1 MVLAKFPNF
10 RETAN
15 VNNVKS
21 VILSCYFNFMV
32 YVPNPIKF
40 GTDGWRGVIAA
51 DFTFERV
58 AMLAPIAAQVLEDNY
73 GETAANR
80 LIVVGYDRRFMA
92 EDFACLTAEAI
103 QTAGFDVLLSECFAP
118 TPAFSWAAKAHGAL
132 GAIVMTASH
141 NPAIYLGLKVKGAFG
156 GSVPPEITEQI
167 EAKLDQSLAQADKP
181 GKLEM
186 FDPWSSYCQGLQQK
200 VDISAIKNAIA
211 SDKLKVYVDVMHG
224 AAATGLERLLGCP
237 VEELNSD
244 RDPLFGGGAPEP
256 LPKYLPD
263 FFRAI
268 KEGAKKYPDSLR
280 VGLVFDGDSDRIA
293 GADGAG
299 NFLSSQVL
307 IPILI
312 EHLAERKGF
321 TGEIVKTVSGSDL
334 IPRLAETY
342 GRSVYQT
349 PIGYKYIGDR
359 MLQAEVMIGGE
370 ESGGIGYGT
379 HIPER
384 DALLSA
390 LYVLEAVVESGED
403 LGAIYARLQ
412 HKTNFTAVY
421 DRIDLPLA
429 NMEVRAKLLERLQHE
444 TPQEVAGMPV
454 VDCLDVD
461 GFKFRMS
468 DVTWLLIRFSGTE
481 PVLRLY
487 CQAPTMTE
495 VRQVLEWARDWA
507 NS

>member
-1 MVLAKFPNF
+1 MAFTV
-10 RETAN
+10 
-15 VNNVKS
+15 
-21 VILSCYFNFMV
+21 
-32 YVPNPIKF
+32 NPIKF

-58 AMLAPIAAQVLEDNY
+58 AMLAPLAAKVLADRY
-73 GETAANR
+73 GNIVANNTV
-80 LIVVGYDRRFMA
+80 IVGYDRRFMA
-92 EDFACLTAEAI
+92 EDFAKVAAEAVAE
-103 QTAGFDVLLSECFAP
+103 AGFDVLLSESYAP
-118 TPAFSWAAKAHGAL
+118 TPAFSWAAKAQNSL

-141 NPAIYLGLKVKGAFG
+141 NPAPYLGLKVKSAMG
-156 GSVPPEITEQI
+156 GSVSPEVTQQI
-167 EAKLDQSLAQADKP
+167 ETILDKSLPPASTP
-181 GKLEM
+181 GKITS
-186 FDPWSSYCQGLQQK
+186 FDPWESYCEGLRAK
-200 VDISAIKNAIA
+200 VDIAKITSAIA
-211 SDKLKVYVDVMHG
+211 SGKLKVYADVMHG

-237 VEELNSD
+237 IIEINSD

-263 FFRAI
+263 FFRTI
-268 KEGAKKYPDSLR
+268 KEAAKEYPNSLR

-293 GADGAG
+293 AADGEG
-299 NFLSSQVL
+299 NFLSSQIL

-312 EHLAERKGF
+312 EHLAQRKGF

-334 IPRLAETY
+334 IPRLAQLY
-342 GRSVYQT
+342 DRSVYET
-349 PIGYKYIGDR
+349 PIGYKYIADR
-359 MLQAEVMIGGE
+359 MLNAEVMIGGE

-390 LYVLEAVVESGED
+390 LYILEAVVESEED
-403 LGAIYARLQ
+403 LGTIYARLQ
-412 HKTNFTAVY
+412 QKTNFTATY

-429 NMEVRAKLLERLQHE
+429 SMDVRAKLLERLKQE
-444 TPQEVAGMPV
+444 TPKEVAGKPV

-461 GFKFRMS
+461 GYKFRI
-468 DVTWLLIRFSGTE
+468 DQNTWLLIRFSGTE

-495 VRQVLEWARDWA
+495 VRKILEWAKDWA

>member
-1 MVLAKFPNF
+1 MAFTV
-10 RETAN
+10 
-15 VNNVKS
+15 
-21 VILSCYFNFMV
+21 
-32 YVPNPIKF
+32 NPIKF

-58 AMLAPIAAQVLEDNY
+58 AMLAPIAAQVLADNY
-73 GETAANR
+73 GDTATNR
-80 LIVVGYDRRFMA
+80 TVIVGYDRRFMA
-92 EDFACLTAEAI
+92 EDFAKLTAEAV
-103 QTAGFDVLLSECFAP
+103 QEAGFDVLLSECFAP
-118 TPAFSWAAKAHGAL
+118 TPAFSWAAKAHQAL

-141 NPAIYLGLKVKGAFG
+141 NPASYLGLKVKSAFG

-167 EAKLDQSLAQADKP
+167 EAKIGQSLPKADQP

-186 FDPWSSYCQGLQQK
+186 FDPWASYCQGLRQK
-200 VDISAIKNAIA
+200 VDITAIKNAIA
-211 SDKLKVYVDVMHG
+211 SNKLKVYVDVMHG

-237 VEELNSD
+237 VVEINGD

-263 FFRAI
+263 FFKAI
-268 KEGAKKYPDSLR
+268 KAGAKDYPDSIR

-293 GADGAG
+293 GADAEG
-299 NFLSSQVL
+299 NFLSSQIL

-334 IPRLAETY
+334 IPRLAESY
-342 GRSVYQT
+342 GRSVYET

-390 LYVLEAVVESGED
+390 LYVLEAVVESGEG
-403 LGAIYARLQ
+403 LGSVYKRLQ
-412 HKTNFTAVY
+412 QKTNFTAHY

-429 NMEVRAKLLERLQHE
+429 NMDVRAKLLARLQNE
-444 TPQEVAGMPV
+444 TPQKVAGMTV

-461 GFKFRMS
+461 GYKFRM
-468 DVTWLLIRFSGTE
+468 DDNTWLLIRFSGTE

-487 CQAPTMTE
+487 CQATTMPE
-495 VRQVLEWARDWA
+495 VKTILEWARDWA

>member
-1 MVLAKFPNF
+1 MV
-10 RETAN
+10 T
-15 VNNVKS
+15 V
-21 VILSCYFNFMV
+21 
-32 YVPNPIKF
+32 NPIKF

-58 AMLAPIAAQVLEDNY
+58 AMLAPIAARVLADNY
-73 GETAANR
+73 GDTAANNTV
-80 LIVVGYDRRFMA
+80 IVGYDRRFMA
-92 EDFACLTAEAI
+92 EDFALVSAEAL
-103 QTAGFDVLLSECFAP
+103 QSAGFDVMLSECFAP
-118 TPAFSWAAKAHGAL
+118 TPAFSWAAKAYNAL

-141 NPAIYLGLKVKGAFG
+141 NPAKYLGLKVKSAFG

-167 EAKLDQSLAQADKP
+167 EAKLGQPLPKADRT
-181 GKLEM
+181 GKIEK
-186 FDPWSSYCQGLQQK
+186 FDPWASYCQGLRQK
-200 VDISAIKNAIA
+200 VDIAKIKNAIT
-211 SDKLKVYVDVMHG
+211 SEKLKVYVDVMHG
-224 AAATGLERLLGCP
+224 AAATGLERLLGCA
-237 VEELNSD
+237 VEEINSD

-263 FFRAI
+263 FFKAI
-268 KEGAKKYPDSLR
+268 SEGAKKYPDSIR

-293 GADGAG
+293 GADAEG

-334 IPRLAETY
+334 IPRLAESY

-412 HKTNFTAVY
+412 QKTNFTAHY

-429 NMEVRAKLLERLQHE
+429 NMDVRAKLLERLKND
-444 TPQEVAGMPV
+444 TPTEVAGMKV
-454 VDCLDVD
+454 IDCLDVD
-461 GFKFRMS
+461 GYKFRMS
-468 DVTWLLIRFSGTE
+468 DMTWLLIRFSGTE

-487 CQAPTMTE
+487 CQAPTMPE
-495 VRQVLEWARDWA
+495 VHKVLEWARDWA

>member
-1 MVLAKFPNF
+1 MSFTV
-10 RETAN
+10 
-15 VNNVKS
+15 
-21 VILSCYFNFMV
+21 
-32 YVPNPIKF
+32 NPIKF

-58 AMLAPIAAQVLEDNY
+58 AMLAPLAAQVLADNY
-73 GETAANR
+73 GDTANNR
-80 LIVVGYDRRFMA
+80 TVIVGYDRRFMA
-92 EDFACLTAEAI
+92 EDFAKLTATAVQE
-103 QTAGFDVLLSECFAP
+103 AGFDVLLSECFAP
-118 TPAFSWAAKAHGAL
+118 TPAFSWAAKAYNAL

-141 NPAIYLGLKVKGAFG
+141 NPASYLGLKVKSAFG

-167 EAKLDQSLAQADKP
+167 EAKIGQSLPKADKP
-181 GKLEM
+181 GTLEL
-186 FDPWSSYCQGLQQK
+186 FDPWASYCQGLQQK
-200 VDISAIKNAIA
+200 VDVTAIKNAIA
-211 SDKLKVYVDVMHG
+211 SEKIKVYVDVMHG

-237 VEELNSD
+237 VEEINSD

-263 FFRAI
+263 FFKAI
-268 KEGAKKYPDSLR
+268 KAGAKQYPNSLR

-293 GADGAG
+293 GADAEG

-334 IPRLAETY
+334 IPRLAESY
-342 GRSVYQT
+342 GRSVYET

-390 LYVLEAVVESGED
+390 LYILEAVVESGED
-403 LGAIYARLQ
+403 LGAIYRRLQ
-412 HKTNFTAVY
+412 QKTNFTAHY

-429 NMEVRAKLLERLQHE
+429 NMDVRAKLLERLKNE

-454 VDCLDVD
+454 IDCLDID
-461 GFKFRMS
+461 GYKFRMS
-468 DVTWLLIRFSGTE
+468 DMTWLLIRFSGTE

-487 CQAPTMTE
+487 CQAPTMPE
-495 VRQVLEWARDWA
+495 VKKVLEWARDWA

>member
-1 MVLAKFPNF
+1 MAFTV
-10 RETAN
+10 
-15 VNNVKS
+15 
-21 VILSCYFNFMV
+21 
-32 YVPNPIKF
+32 NPIKF

-58 AMLAPIAAQVLEDNY
+58 AMLAPIAASVLADNY
-73 GETAANR
+73 SDTATNHTV
-80 LIVVGYDRRFMA
+80 IVGYDRRFMA
-92 EDFACLTAEAI
+92 EDFARVTAEALSE
-103 QTAGFDVLLSECFAP
+103 AGFDVLLSECFAP
-118 TPAFSWAAKAHGAL
+118 TPAFSWAAKAHKAL

-141 NPAIYLGLKVKGAFG
+141 NPASYLGLKVKSAFG
-156 GSVPPEITEQI
+156 GSVPGEITEQI
-167 EAKLDQSLAQADKP
+167 EARIGQPLPKAEKP
-181 GKLEM
+181 GKIAK
-186 FDPWSSYCQGLQQK
+186 FNPWTSYCHGLQQK
-200 VDISAIKNAIA
+200 VDVAKIQNAIA
-211 SDKLKVYVDVMHG
+211 SGKLKVYVDVMHG

-237 VEELNSD
+237 VEEINSD

-263 FFRAI
+263 FFKAI
-268 KEGAKKYPDSLR
+268 KAGAKQHPDSIR

-293 GADGAG
+293 GADAEG

-307 IPILI
+307 IPVLI

-334 IPRLAETY
+334 IPRLAKSY
-342 GRSVYQT
+342 GRSVYET

-390 LYVLEAVVESGED
+390 LYVLEAVVESEED

-412 HKTNFTAVY
+412 QKTDFTAHY

-429 NMEVRAKLLERLQHE
+429 NMDVRAKLLERLKNE
-444 TPQEVAGMPV
+444 TPTEVAGMKV
-454 VDCLDVD
+454 IDCLDVD
-461 GFKFRMS
+461 GYKFRMS
-468 DVTWLLIRFSGTE
+468 DMTWLLIRFSGTE

-487 CQAPTMTE
+487 CQAPTMPE
-495 VRQVLEWARDWA
+495 VKKVLEWARDWA

>member
-1 MVLAKFPNF
+1 MAF
-10 RETAN
+10 T
-15 VNNVKS
+15 
-21 VILSCYFNFMV
+21 I
-32 YVPNPIKF
+32 NPIKF

-58 AMLAPIAAQVLEDNY
+58 AMLAPIAARVLADNY
-73 GETAANR
+73 SDTATNR
-80 LIVVGYDRRFMA
+80 TVIVGYDRRFMA
-92 EDFACLTAEAI
+92 EDFAKVTAEAVRE
-103 QTAGFDVLLSECFAP
+103 AGFDVLLSECYAP
-118 TPAFSWAAKAHGAL
+118 TPAFSWAAKAYNAL

-141 NPAIYLGLKVKGAFG
+141 NPAAYLGFKVKSAFG

-167 EAKLDQSLAQADKP
+167 EAKIGQSFPPADRP
-181 GKLEM
+181 GKLEQ
-186 FDPWSSYCQGLQQK
+186 FNPWESYCQGLRQK
-200 VDISAIKNAIA
+200 VDITAIKNAIT
-211 SDKLKVYVDVMHG
+211 SEKLKVYVDVMHG
-224 AAATGLERLLGCP
+224 AAATGLERLLGCSID
-237 VEELNSD
+237 EINSD
-244 RDPLFGGGAPEP
+244 RDPLFEGGAPEP
-256 LPKYLPD
+256 LPKYLPK
-263 FFRAI
+263 FFKAI
-268 KEGAKKYPDSLR
+268 KEGAKEYPDSIR

-293 GADGAG
+293 GADASG

-312 EHLAERKGF
+312 EHLAECKGF
-321 TGEIVKTVSGSDL
+321 KGEIVKTVSGSDL
-334 IPRLAETY
+334 IPRLAEAY
-342 GRSVYQT
+342 GRSVYET

-390 LYVLEAVVESGED
+390 LYILEAVVQSGED
-403 LGAIYARLQ
+403 LGTIYRRLQ
-412 HKTNFTAVY
+412 QKTNFTAHY

-429 NMEVRAKLLERLQHE
+429 NMEVRAKLLERLKND
-444 TPQEVAGMPV
+444 TPTEVAGMKV

-461 GFKFRMS
+461 GYKFRM
-468 DVTWLLIRFSGTE
+468 DENTWLLIRFSGTE

-487 CQAPTMTE
+487 CQAPTMPE
-495 VRQVLEWARDWA
+495 VQKILAWAKDWA

>member
-1 MVLAKFPNF
+1 MSFTV
-10 RETAN
+10 
-15 VNNVKS
+15 
-21 VILSCYFNFMV
+21 
-32 YVPNPIKF
+32 NPIKF

-58 AMLAPIAAQVLEDNY
+58 ALLAPLAAQVLADNY
-73 GETAANR
+73 GDTAKNR
-80 LIVVGYDRRFMA
+80 TVIVGYDRRFMA
-92 EDFACLTAEAI
+92 EDFAKLTATAVQE
-103 QTAGFDVLLSECFAP
+103 AGFDVMLSECYAP
-118 TPAFSWAAKAHGAL
+118 TPAFSWAAKAHNAL

-141 NPAIYLGLKVKGAFG
+141 NPASYLGLKVKSAFG

-167 EAKLDQSLAQADKP
+167 EAMLDRPLPEAKQP
-181 GKLEM
+181 GKLET
-186 FDPWSSYCQGLQQK
+186 FDPWASYCEGLQQK
-200 VDISAIKNAIA
+200 VDVAAIRNAIT
-211 SDKLKVYVDVMHG
+211 SGKLKVYVDVMHG

-237 VEELNSD
+237 VEEINSD

-263 FFRAI
+263 FLEAI
-268 KEGAKKYPDSLR
+268 KAGAKEHPDSLR

-293 GADGAG
+293 GADAEG

-321 TGEIVKTVSGSDL
+321 EGEIVKTVSGSDL
-334 IPRLAETY
+334 IPRLAESY
-342 GRSVYQT
+342 GRKVYET

-403 LGAIYARLQ
+403 LGTIYKRLQ
-412 HKTNFTAVY
+412 QKTDFTAHY
-421 DRIDLPLA
+421 DRIDMPLA
-429 NMEVRAKLLERLQHE
+429 NMEVRAKLLDRLKNE

-454 VDCLDVD
+454 IDCLDID
-461 GFKFRMS
+461 GYKFRMS
-468 DVTWLLIRFSGTE
+468 DMTWLLIRFSGTE

-487 CQAPTMTE
+487 CQAPTMPE
-495 VRQVLEWARDWA
+495 VQKVLDWARDWA
-507 NS
+507 NY

>member
-1 MVLAKFPNF
+1 MSF
-10 RETAN
+10 T
-15 VNNVKS
+15 
-21 VILSCYFNFMV
+21 I
-32 YVPNPIKF
+32 NPIKF

-58 AMLAPIAAQVLEDNY
+58 AMLAPLAALVLADNY
-73 GETAANR
+73 GNTASNR
-80 LIVVGYDRRFMA
+80 TVIVGYDRRFMA
-92 EDFACLTAEAI
+92 EDFAKVAATAVQE
-103 QTAGFDVLLSECFAP
+103 AGFDVLLSECFAP
-118 TPAFSWAAKAHGAL
+118 TPAFSWAAKAHNAL

-141 NPAIYLGLKVKGAFG
+141 NPATYLGLKVKSAFG

-167 EAKLDQSLAQADKP
+167 EAKLGQSLPKAEP
-181 GKLEM
+181 GKLET
-186 FDPWSSYCQGLQQK
+186 FNPWDSYCQGLQQK
-200 VDISAIKNAIA
+200 VDIAAIKNAITA
-211 SDKLKVYVDVMHG
+211 EKLKVYVDVMHG

-237 VEELNSD
+237 VEEINSD

-263 FFRAI
+263 FFDAI
-268 KEGAKKYPDSLR
+268 KAGAKEYPDSLR

-293 GADGAG
+293 GADAEG

-321 TGEIVKTVSGSDL
+321 SGEIVKTVSGSDL
-334 IPRLAETY
+334 IPRLAESY

-390 LYVLEAVVESGED
+390 LYVLEAVVESGEE
-403 LGAIYARLQ
+403 LGSIYKRLQ
-412 HKTNFTAVY
+412 QKTNFTAHY

-429 NMEVRAKLLERLQHE
+429 NMEVRAKLLKRLKDE
-444 TPQEVAGMPV
+444 TPQAVAGMAV

-461 GFKFRMS
+461 GYKFRM
-468 DVTWLLIRFSGTE
+468 DDNTWLLIRFSGTE

-487 CQAPTMTE
+487 CQASTMPE
-495 VRQVLEWARDWA
+495 VQKILEWARDWA

>member
-1 MVLAKFPNF
+1 
-10 RETAN
+10 
-15 VNNVKS
+15 
-21 VILSCYFNFMV
+21 MV
-32 YVPNPIKF
+32 YKINPIKF

-58 AMLAPIAAQVLEDNY
+58 ATLAPIAAQVLADNY
-73 GETAANR
+73 GDTANNKTV
-80 LIVVGYDRRFMA
+80 IVGYDRRFMA
-92 EDFACLTAEAI
+92 EDFAKLTAESI
-103 QTAGFDVLLSECFAP
+103 QAAGFDVLLSECFAP
-118 TPAFSWAAKAHGAL
+118 TPAFSWAAKAHNAL
-132 GAIVMTASH
+132 GAIVITASH
-141 NPAIYLGLKVKGAFG
+141 NPAAYLGLKVKSAFG

-167 EAKLDQSLAQADKP
+167 EARLDESLPEAEP

-186 FDPWSSYCQGLQQK
+186 FDPWASYCQGLRQK
-200 VDISAIKNAIA
+200 VDIPKIKEAIA
-211 SDKLKVYVDVMHG
+211 SGKLKVYVDVMHG

-237 VEELNSD
+237 VEEINSD

-263 FFRAI
+263 FFRVI
-268 KEGAKKYPDSLR
+268 KEGVKQYPDSLR

-293 GADGAG
+293 GADGEG

-334 IPRLAETY
+334 IPRLAESY
-342 GRSVYQT
+342 GRSVYET

-359 MLQAEVMIGGE
+359 MMHAEVMIGGE

-403 LGAIYARLQ
+403 LGTIYARLQ
-412 HKTNFTAVY
+412 QKTNFTAVY

-429 NMEVRAKLLERLQHE
+429 SMEVRAKLLERLQNE
-444 TPQEVAGMPV
+444 TPQKVAGMSV

-461 GFKFRMS
+461 GYKFRMS
-468 DVTWLLIRFSGTE
+468 DMTWLLIRFSGTE

-487 CQAPTMTE
+487 CQASTMPE
-495 VRQVLEWARDWA
+495 VRKVLEWARDWA

>member
-1 MVLAKFPNF
+1 MSFTV
-10 RETAN
+10 
-15 VNNVKS
+15 
-21 VILSCYFNFMV
+21 
-32 YVPNPIKF
+32 NPIKF

-58 AMLAPIAAQVLEDNY
+58 AMLAPLAAQVLADNY
-73 GETAANR
+73 GDKATNR
-80 LIVVGYDRRFMA
+80 TVIVGYDRRFMA
-92 EDFACLTAEAI
+92 EDFAKLTAEAV
-103 QTAGFDVLLSECFAP
+103 QSAGFDVLLSECFAP
-118 TPAFSWAAKAHGAL
+118 TPAFSWAAKAHNAL

-141 NPAIYLGLKVKGAFG
+141 NPASYLGLKVKSAFG

-167 EAKLDQSLAQADKP
+167 EAKIGQAVPQASKP
-181 GKLEM
+181 GKLEK
-186 FDPWSSYCQGLQQK
+186 FDPWASYCQGLQQK
-200 VDISAIKNAIA
+200 VDIIAIKQAIT
-211 SDKLKVYVDVMHG
+211 SNKLKVYVDVMHG

-237 VEELNSD
+237 VEEINSD

-263 FFRAI
+263 FFHAI
-268 KEGAKKYPDSLR
+268 KAGAKQNPDSIR
-280 VGLVFDGDSDRIA
+280 VGIVFDGDSDRIA
-293 GADGAG
+293 GADAEG

-334 IPRLAETY
+334 IPRLAESY
-342 GRSVYQT
+342 GRSVYET

-390 LYVLEAVVESGED
+390 LYILEAVVESGED
-403 LGAIYARLQ
+403 LGKIYRRLQ
-412 HKTNFTAVY
+412 QKTNFTAHY

-429 NMEVRAKLLERLQHE
+429 SMDVRAKLLDRLKNN
-444 TPQEVAGMPV
+444 TPQEVAGMKV

-461 GFKFRMS
+461 GYKFRM
-468 DVTWLLIRFSGTE
+468 DDNTWLLIRFSGTE

-487 CQAPTMTE
+487 CQAPTMPE
-495 VRQVLEWARDWA
+495 VRKVLEWARDWA

>member
-1 MVLAKFPNF
+1 MAFTV
-10 RETAN
+10 
-15 VNNVKS
+15 
-21 VILSCYFNFMV
+21 
-32 YVPNPIKF
+32 NPIKF

-58 AMLAPIAAQVLEDNY
+58 AMLAPIAASVLADNY
-73 GETAANR
+73 GDIANNR
-80 LIVVGYDRRFMA
+80 TVIVGYDRRFMA
-92 EDFACLTAEAI
+92 EDFARVTAEALRE
-103 QTAGFDVLLSECFAP
+103 AGFDVLLSECFAP
-118 TPAFSWAAKAHGAL
+118 TPAFSWAAKAHNAL

-141 NPAIYLGLKVKGAFG
+141 NPASYLGLKVKSAFG
-156 GSVPPEITEQI
+156 GSVPAEITEKI
-167 EAKLDQSLAQADKP
+167 EAKIGQPLPQADKP
-181 GKLEM
+181 GKLEK
-186 FDPWSSYCQGLQQK
+186 FNPWESYCQGLQQK
-200 VDISAIKNAIA
+200 VDIAKIKKAIA
-211 SDKLKVYVDVMHG
+211 SGKLKVYVDVMHG
-224 AAATGLERLLGCP
+224 AAATGLERLLGCA
-237 VEELNSD
+237 VEEINGD

-263 FFRAI
+263 FFKAI
-268 KEGAKKYPDSLR
+268 KAGAKQYPDSIR

-293 GADGAG
+293 GADAEG

-321 TGEIVKTVSGSDL
+321 SGEIVKTVSGSDL
-334 IPRLAETY
+334 IPRLAKSYE
-342 GRSVYQT
+342 RSVYET
-349 PIGYKYIGDR
+349 PIGYKYIADR

-390 LYVLEAVVESGED
+390 LYVLEAVVESGEN
-403 LGAIYARLQ
+403 LGTIYARLQ
-412 HKTNFTAVY
+412 QKTDFTANY

-429 NMEVRAKLLERLQHE
+429 SMDVRAKLLERLQNE
-444 TPQEVAGMPV
+444 TPTEVAGMKV
-454 VDCLDVD
+454 IDCLDVD
-461 GFKFRMS
+461 GYKFRMS
-468 DVTWLLIRFSGTE
+468 DMTWLLIRFSGTE

-487 CQAPTMTE
+487 CQAPTMPE
-495 VRQVLEWARDWA
+495 VKKVLEWARDWA

>member
-1 MVLAKFPNF
+1 MSFTV
-10 RETAN
+10 
-15 VNNVKS
+15 
-21 VILSCYFNFMV
+21 
-32 YVPNPIKF
+32 NPIKF

-58 AMLAPIAAQVLEDNY
+58 ALLAPLAAQVLADNY
-73 GETAANR
+73 GDTAKNR
-80 LIVVGYDRRFMA
+80 TVIVGYDRRFMA
-92 EDFACLTAEAI
+92 EDFAKLTATAVQE
-103 QTAGFDVLLSECFAP
+103 AGFDVMLSECYAP
-118 TPAFSWAAKAHGAL
+118 TPAFSWAAKAHNAL

-141 NPAIYLGLKVKGAFG
+141 NPASYLGLKVKSAFG

-167 EAKLDQSLAQADKP
+167 EAMLDRPLPEAKQP
-181 GKLEM
+181 GKLET
-186 FDPWSSYCQGLQQK
+186 FDPWASYCEGLQQK
-200 VDISAIKNAIA
+200 VDVAAIRNAIT
-211 SDKLKVYVDVMHG
+211 SGKLKVYVDVMHG

-237 VEELNSD
+237 VEEINSD

-263 FFRAI
+263 FLEAI
-268 KEGAKKYPDSLR
+268 KAGAKEHPDSLR

-293 GADGAG
+293 GADAEG

-321 TGEIVKTVSGSDL
+321 EGEIVKTVSGSDL
-334 IPRLAETY
+334 IPRLAESY
-342 GRSVYQT
+342 GRKVYET

-403 LGAIYARLQ
+403 LGTIYKRLQ
-412 HKTNFTAVY
+412 QKTDFTAHY
-421 DRIDLPLA
+421 DRIDMPLA
-429 NMEVRAKLLERLQHE
+429 NMEVRAKLLDRLKNE

-454 VDCLDVD
+454 IDCLDID
-461 GFKFRMS
+461 GYKFRMS
-468 DVTWLLIRFSGTE
+468 DMTWLLIRFSGTE

-487 CQAPTMTE
+487 CQAPTMPE
-495 VRQVLEWARDWA
+495 VQKVLEWARDWA

>member
-1 MVLAKFPNF
+1 MV
-10 RETAN
+10 T
-15 VNNVKS
+15 V
-21 VILSCYFNFMV
+21 
-32 YVPNPIKF
+32 NPIKF

-58 AMLAPIAAQVLEDNY
+58 AMIAPIAAQVLTDNY
-73 GETAANR
+73 GDLAANR
-80 LIVVGYDRRFMA
+80 TVIVGYDRRFMA
-92 EDFACLTAEAI
+92 EDFAKVTAEAL
-103 QTAGFDVLLSECFAP
+103 QEAGFDVLLSECFAP
-118 TPAFSWAAKAHGAL
+118 TPAFSWAAKAHNAL

-141 NPAIYLGLKVKGAFG
+141 NPATYLGLKVKSAYG

-167 EAKLDQSLAQADKP
+167 EAKIGQSLPTAKKP
-181 GKLEM
+181 GKIEQ
-186 FDPWSSYCQGLQQK
+186 FDPWARYCQGLQQK
-200 VDISAIKNAIA
+200 VDIAAIRTAIA
-211 SDKLKVYVDVMHG
+211 SEKLKVYVDVMHG

-237 VEELNSD
+237 VNEINSD

-263 FFRAI
+263 FFKAI
-268 KEGAKKYPDSLR
+268 KEGAKQYPNSIR

-293 GADGAG
+293 GADAEG

-334 IPRLAETY
+334 IPRLAESY
-342 GRSVYQT
+342 GRSVYET

-390 LYVLEAVVESGED
+390 LYVLEAVVQSGED
-403 LGAIYARLQ
+403 LGAIYKRLQ
-412 HKTNFTAVY
+412 QKTNFTAHY

-429 NMEVRAKLLERLQHE
+429 NMDVRAKLLERLKND

-454 VDCLDVD
+454 VDCLDID
-461 GFKFRMS
+461 GYKFRMS
-468 DVTWLLIRFSGTE
+468 DMTWLLIRFSGTE

-487 CQAPTMTE
+487 CQAPTMPE
-495 VRQVLEWARDWA
+495 VRKVLEWARDWA

>member
-1 MVLAKFPNF
+1 MAFTV
-10 RETAN
+10 
-15 VNNVKS
+15 
-21 VILSCYFNFMV
+21 
-32 YVPNPIKF
+32 NPIKF

-58 AMLAPIAAQVLEDNY
+58 AMLAPLAAKVLADNY
-73 GETAANR
+73 GDIAANR
-80 LIVVGYDRRFMA
+80 TIIVGYDRRFMA
-92 EDFACLTAEAI
+92 EDFAKLTAEAL
-103 QTAGFDVLLSECFAP
+103 QEAGFDVLLSECFAP
-118 TPAFSWAAKAHGAL
+118 TPAFSWAAKTHGAL

-141 NPAIYLGLKVKGAFG
+141 NPAVYLGLKVKSAFG

-167 EAKLDQSLAQADKP
+167 EALLDQPLPKAEIP
-181 GKLEM
+181 GKLSM
-186 FDPWSSYCQGLQQK
+186 FDPWESYCQGLQAK
-200 VDISAIKNAIA
+200 VDIAKIRNAIA
-211 SDKLKVYVDVMHG
+211 SEQLKVYVDVMHG

-237 VEELNSD
+237 VEEINSD

-268 KEGAKKYPDSLR
+268 KEGAKEHPDSLR

-293 GADGAG
+293 GADGQG

-312 EHLAERKGF
+312 EHLAQRKGF

-334 IPRLAETY
+334 IPRLAKLYDRT
-342 GRSVYQT
+342 VYET

-359 MLQAEVMIGGE
+359 MLNAEVMIGGE

-412 HKTNFTAVY
+412 KKTDFTAYY
-421 DRIDLPLA
+421 DRLDLPLA
-429 NMEVRAKLLERLQHE
+429 NMEVRAKLLERLQNE
-444 TPQEVAGMPV
+444 TPKEVAGMPV

-461 GFKFRMS
+461 GYKFRM
-468 DVTWLLIRFSGTE
+468 DDNTWLLIRFSGTE

-487 CQAPTMTE
+487 CQALTMSE
-495 VRQVLEWARDWA
+495 VRKILEWSRDWA